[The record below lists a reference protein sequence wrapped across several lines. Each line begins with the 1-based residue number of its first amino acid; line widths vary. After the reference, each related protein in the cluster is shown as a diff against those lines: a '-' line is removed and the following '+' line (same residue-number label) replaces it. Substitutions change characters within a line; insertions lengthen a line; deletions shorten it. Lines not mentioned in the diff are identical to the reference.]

1 MTGDGPEVTGGGAST
16 TAVRVVLA
24 DDHARIRSRVRAAL
38 EAGGCIV
45 VGEAGSAEEAVSLA
59 EEHRPDVVLL
69 DIHMPGNGIRAAREI
84 SDRLPDVPV
93 VMLTQSAEEDDLFDS
108 LRAGAV
114 GYLLKDM
121 DTRTL
126 PDALRSVLAGE
137 GAVSSRMV
145 MRILDEFRGPT
156 KRRFA
161 RGSPAAARLSPREWE
176 IMNLLASGRST
187 EEVAAELFLSPTT
200 VRVHVSTV
208 LKKLRVKDRE
218 SALRLL
224 RGE

>member
-1 MTGDGPEVTGGGAST
+1 MTGDGPDVTGGGAAM

-45 VGEAGSAEEAVSLA
+45 VGEAGSAEEAVALA

-137 GAVSSRMV
+137 SAVSSRMV

>member
-1 MTGDGPEVTGGGAST
+1 
-16 TAVRVVLA
+16 
-24 DDHARIRSRVRAAL
+24 
-38 EAGGCIV
+38 
-45 VGEAGSAEEAVSLA
+45 
-59 EEHRPDVVLL
+59 
-69 DIHMPGNGIRAAREI
+69 
-84 SDRLPDVPV
+84 
-93 VMLTQSAEEDDLFDS
+93 MLTQSAEEDDLFDS

-126 PDALRSVLAGE
+126 PRALRGVLAGE
-137 GAVSSRMV
+137 GAVSP
-145 MRILDEFRGPT
+145 RILLRIMDEFRGPT
-156 KRRFA
+156 KRRFG
-161 RGSPAAARLSPREWE
+161 RGSAAAARLSPREWE
-176 IMNLLASGRST
+176 IMNLLASGRT
-187 EEVAAELFLSPTT
+187 TDEVAAELYLSPTT